1 MILGV
6 KAFTPRLTAVKG
18 KGEYQ
23 YKPGKNVT
31 EKAKC
36 ANTGFHLCEDPLD
49 CLSYYDWDCL
59 SYYDW
64 DGKNQFWAV
73 AAGGDI
79 DEDGTGTR
87 ISCTELTLIRRLTA
101 DEFLLLHANYAMTH
115 PAERQDTQK
124 GPFHIAYSGGL
135 VSGKLDDWLCSIKE
149 ADCVICQVDGV
160 KILPDTAY
168 TYAELEAASR

>member
-6 KAFTPRLTAVKG
+6 KAFTPGLTAIRG
-18 KGEYQ
+18 AGEYQ

-49 CLSYYDWDCL
+49 CLD
-59 SYYDW
+59 YYDW

-79 DEDGTGTR
+79 DEDGHGTR

-101 DEFLLLHANYAMTH
+101 EEFLLLHANYAMWH
-115 PAERQDTQK
+115 PARYHDHRDI
-124 GPFHIAYSGGL
+124 GPFHIAYKGAPIAGQ
-135 VSGKLDDWLCSIKE
+135 VNDWLCSIDGSK
-149 ADCVICQVDGV
+149 CVIAQVDEV
-160 KILPDTAY
+160 KVFPDVNY
-168 TYAELEAASR
+168 TFTELEEATNEKSR

>member
-1 MILGV
+1 CQHQAAGARSTQTSRACKVKERAGCKARPEAEEGQRGQAQAGRQRYAVVVVGVSVMILGV

-23 YKPGKNVT
+23 YKTGKNVT

-49 CLSYYDWDCL
+49 CLSYYDWD
-59 SYYDW
+59 
-64 DGKNQFWAV
+64 GENQFWAV

-101 DEFLLLHANYAMTH
+101 DEFL
-115 PAERQDTQK
+115 
-124 GPFHIAYSGGL
+124 
-135 VSGKLDDWLCSIKE
+135 
-149 ADCVICQVDGV
+149 
-160 KILPDTAY
+160 
-168 TYAELEAASR
+168 

>member
-23 YKPGKNVT
+23 FKPGKNVT

-49 CLSYYDWDCL
+49 CLT
-59 SYYDW
+59 YYDW

-79 DEDGTGTR
+79 DEDCFGTR

-101 DEFLLLHANYAMTH
+101 DEFLLLHANYTMTH
-115 PAERQDTQK
+115 PAERQDCQK
-124 GPFHIAYSGGL
+124 GPFHIAYSGGP
-135 VSGKLDDWLCSIKE
+135 VSGRLDDWLCSIKDT
-149 ADCVICQVDGV
+149 DCVICQVDGV
-160 KILPDTAY
+160 KVLPDTAY

>member
-23 YKPGKNVT
+23 YHPGKNVT
-31 EKAKC
+31 AAAKC
-36 ANTGFHLCEDPLD
+36 ASTGFHLCEDPLD
-49 CLSYYDWDCL
+49 CLTYYE
-59 SYYDW
+59 W

-79 DEDGTGTR
+79 DEDGCGTR
-87 ISCTELTLIRRLTA
+87 ISCTELTLIRQLTA

-115 PAERQDTQK
+115 PAPRGNFQR
-124 GPFHIAYSGGL
+124 GPFHVTYNGGPI
-135 VSGKLDDWLCSIKE
+135 SGKLDDWLCSISGTS
-149 ADCVICQVDGV
+149 CQIYQVDGI
-160 KILPDTAY
+160 KILPDVEY
-168 TYAELEAASR
+168 TYAELEEAANEKGR

>member
-6 KAFTPRLTAVKG
+6 KAFTPQLTAVKG

-23 YKPGKNVT
+23 FKPGKNVT

-49 CLSYYDWDCL
+49 CLT
-59 SYYDW
+59 YYDW

-79 DEDGTGTR
+79 DEDCFGTR

-101 DEFLLLHANYAMTH
+101 DEFLLLHANYTMTH
-115 PAERQDTQK
+115 PAEQSARSAAITTTSSMIWKMPNRSLQN
-124 GPFHIAYSGGL
+124 GSWSSSG
-135 VSGKLDDWLCSIKE
+135 
-149 ADCVICQVDGV
+149 A
-160 KILPDTAY
+160 
-168 TYAELEAASR
+168 

>member
-6 KAFTPRLTAVKG
+6 KAFTPQLTAVKG

-23 YKPGKNVT
+23 FKPGKNVT

-49 CLSYYDWDCL
+49 CLT
-59 SYYDW
+59 YYDW

-79 DEDGTGTR
+79 DEDCFGTR

-101 DEFLLLHANYAMTH
+101 DEFLLLHANYTMTH
-115 PAERQDTQK
+115 PAERQDCQK
-124 GPFHIAYSGGL
+124 GPFHIAYSGGP
-135 VSGKLDDWLCSIKE
+135 VTGRLDDWLCSIKDT
-149 ADCVICQVDGV
+149 DCVICQVDGV
-160 KILPDTAY
+160 KVIPDIAY